1 MKDWDPYD
9 WLTAINQHTAEIAQ
23 EHRVLELQI
32 DQLSTMVHELTVQI
46 VILES
51 RIEQLEKR

>member
-1 MKDWDPYD
+1 MTDWDPYA
-9 WLTAINQHTAEIAQ
+9 WLTAINQHTADIAQ
-23 EHRVLELQI
+23 EHRVLELHI
-32 DQLSTMVHELTVQI
+32 EQLSTMVHELTVQI